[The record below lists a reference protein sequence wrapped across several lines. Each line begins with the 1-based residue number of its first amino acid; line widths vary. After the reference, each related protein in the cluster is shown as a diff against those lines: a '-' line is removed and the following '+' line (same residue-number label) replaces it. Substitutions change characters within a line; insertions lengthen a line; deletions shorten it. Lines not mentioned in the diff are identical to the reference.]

1 MDAPQV
7 EKVETLLLSGLPPM
21 MIRLSL
27 EADAQ
32 QYK

>member
-7 EKVETLLLSGLPPM
+7 EKVETLFMSCLPPM

-27 EADAQ
+27 EAGAQ